1 MSKSIP
7 KVYGREARI
16 RAMVEELSRDGGCK
30 LPDMCIDM
38 MYSVMVN
45 F

>member
-1 MSKSIP
+1 MERKR
-7 KVYGREARI
+7 KVYGRKARI
-16 RAMVEELSRDGGCK
+16 RALLAALRHSED

-38 MYSVMVN
+38 MYAVMLS

>member
-1 MSKSIP
+1 MGRKK
-7 KVYGREARI
+7 KVYGRKARI
-16 RAMVEELSRDGGCK
+16 RALLAALRHSED

-38 MYSVMVN
+38 MYAIMLS